1 LIFSNQF
8 PPPDSIDFC
17 VFSRFAGFRTAS
29 AHLPTRFGKVLLDF
43 DIVVLNLSKKANFG
57 AVKICL
63 FARASPSFVSERRSI
78 PPQSGILEV
87 ECGILRLSRTMLEN
101 DLLGRAWCGHARPND
116 YPLQWQKI

>member
-1 LIFSNQF
+1 
-8 PPPDSIDFC
+8 

-63 FARASPSFVSERRSI
+63 LPALLQALYPRGAAS
-78 PPQSGILEV
+78 
-87 ECGILRLSRTMLEN
+87 RLK
-101 DLLGRAWCGHARPND
+101 AVF
-116 YPLQWQKI
+116 